1 MCRVLQLSRNKMRTA
16 LVIWLGMVAALWL
29 AYAPWRPGAAERHV
43 IQSDA
48 AEYHLAAVSVHSN
61 GVYRS
66 VLSDAGGPDNYRPPL
81 FPLLAA
87 AVYNVT
93 GVSPLVM
100 LAVNGALFALCVVML
115 AALCNALRISDS
127 EAKRW
132 AYVVAG
138 VCPIWIVTSLM
149 YMPDALFTLLMT
161 AFYVLWLRWMERM
174 ALWQVITAGGV
185 LGLATLTKPVTLYL
199 PIGLLGLAI
208 WQGMRTRQLVRALAC
223 GVTFVAM
230 YVIVLAPWYVRNYKI
245 YQRFSFVSYE
255 GVSLLDFTAANVI
268 RRAYGC
274 DLQTARAVLHERL
287 AERYDLS
294 ALDAKGR
301 AALPELVA
309 TNVPWAATVAAKY
322 WPPRAEREVVH
333 SLADLSA
340 AEKKLFVAVF
350 KSHVGMYALDSLR
363 GAANIIFM
371 PPWQECMRMVMPE
384 VDAMG
389 LALACVRGDR
399 EALADI
405 GWGRVVVAVMLAGW
419 MTGLAVVI
427 ASAAVAGVILLF
439 RRGEVGAVLT
449 CLVVIG
455 YFLAIAGPN
464 GEARYRAPLL
474 PLMFP
479 LAGVGVAH
487 LLQWLKRRSLRC
499 VDKYVE

>member
-1 MCRVLQLSRNKMRTA
+1 M
-16 LVIWLGMVAALWL
+16 IWLVMVVALWI
-29 AYAPWRPGAAERHV
+29 AYAPWRPGAVERQV

-48 AEYHLAAVSVHSN
+48 AEYHTAAVSMYSN

-66 VLSDAGGPDNYRPPL
+66 VLSAEGEPDNYRPPL

-87 AVYNVT
+87 AVYKVT

-100 LAVNGALFALCVVML
+100 LATNSMLFALCVMMIGPV
-115 AALCNALRISDS
+115 CSALRIKDN
-127 EAKRW
+127 EAEFW
-132 AYVVAG
+132 AHVVAG

-161 AFYVLWLRWMERM
+161 IFYVMWLRWMERM
-174 ALWQVITAGGV
+174 AVWQVIVAGGV

-199 PIGLLGLAI
+199 PIGLLVLAI
-208 WQGMRTRQLVRALAC
+208 WQGVRTRRLERAVAC
-223 GVTFVAM
+223 AVVFVTM
-230 YVIVLAPWYVRNYKI
+230 YVLVLTPWCARNFRL

-301 AALPELVA
+301 AVLPELVV
-309 TNVPWAATVAAKY
+309 TNVPWAAAV
-322 WPPRAEREVVH
+322 AERYWKPRTPRESVR
-333 SLADLSA
+333 SIADLSA
-340 AEKKLFVAVF
+340 AEKALFVAVF
-350 KSHVGMYALDSLR
+350 KTHVGMYVLDSLR

-371 PPWQECMRMVMPE
+371 PPWQECLRMILPE
-384 VDAMG
+384 VDAMR
-389 LALACVRGDR
+389 LALACIRGDVKT
-399 EALADI
+399 LAEI
-405 GWGRVVVAVMLAGW
+405 GWGRVTIAVILAGW

-427 ASAAVAGVILLF
+427 AGAAVAGVILLF

-449 CLVVIG
+449 CIVVIG

-479 LAGVGVAH
+479 LAGVAIARI
-487 LLQWLKRRSLRC
+487 LRRFTRRPTTC
-499 VDKYVE
+499 VDKYAG

>member
-1 MCRVLQLSRNKMRTA
+1 MKKA
-16 LVIWLGMVAALWL
+16 LVIWLIMVVALWI
-29 AYAPWRPGAAERHV
+29 AYAPWRPGVVGRHV

-48 AEYHLAAVSVHSN
+48 AEYHTAAVSVCTS

-66 VLSDAGGPDNYRPPL
+66 VLSAESEPDNYRPPL

-87 AVYNVT
+87 MVYKVT

-100 LAVNGALFALCVVML
+100 LGVNSTLFALCVVMIG
-115 AALCNALRISDS
+115 ALCRALRKSDN
-127 EAKRW
+127 EAEDW
-132 AYVVAG
+132 AYVMAG
-138 VCPIWIVTSLM
+138 VCPMWIVTSLM

-161 AFYVLWLRWMERM
+161 IFYVLWLGWMERM
-174 ALWQVITAGGV
+174 AVWQVVVAGGV

-199 PIGLLGLAI
+199 PIGLAGLAI
-208 WQGMRTRQLVRALAC
+208 WQGVRMRRLGRAVAC
-223 GVTFVAM
+223 GFIFVAM
-230 YVIVLAPWYVRNYKI
+230 YVTVLTPWCMRNYRL

-301 AALPELVA
+301 AVVPELAV
-309 TNVPWAATVAAKY
+309 TNVPWAAAAV
-322 WPPRAEREVVH
+322 AERYWKPRTPRESVRTI
-333 SLADLSA
+333 AELSA
-340 AEKKLFVAVF
+340 AEKALFVAVF
-350 KSHVGMYALDSLR
+350 KTHVGMYVLDSLR

-384 VDAMG
+384 VDAMR
-389 LALACVRGDR
+389 LALACIRGDV
-399 EALADI
+399 ATLADI
-405 GWGRVVVAVMLAGW
+405 GWSRVAVAVILAGW

-427 ASAAVAGVILLF
+427 AGAAVAGVILLF
-439 RRGEVGAVLT
+439 WRGERGAALT
-449 CLVVIG
+449 CMVLIG

-464 GEARYRAPLL
+464 GEARYRAPML
-474 PLMFP
+474 PLVFA
-479 LAGVGVAH
+479 LAGVAIAH
-487 LLQWLKRRSLRC
+487 IVRRFRRSPRTC
-499 VDKYVE
+499 